1 MTAIQAEKVE
11 FSPELRQFIE
21 KWKGEPGN
29 LIMVLHK
36 TQQEFGYLPR
46 KVAIQL
52 SRELDIPLARIYGVL
67 TFYHYFKLTK
77 PGRHNI
83 QICLGTACYLKDS
96 EDIILELETL
106 LGIGVNQVTPDGE
119 FSVEAVRCVG
129 CCGLAPVAV
138 ISGEVFGK
146 ITPDMMP
153 TIIAKFKGK

>member
-1 MTAIQAEKVE
+1 
-11 FSPELRQFIE
+11 
-21 KWKGEPGN
+21 
-29 LIMVLHK
+29 MVLHK

-138 ISGEVFGK
+138 IGGEVFGK